1 MATVTLGSFHKTSHD
16 LLPLIEEALREN
28 NLTLTDISEISV
40 HTGPGSFTG
49 LRVGIAVANTLGLL
63 LGVAVNGKK
72 VIATPS
78 YS

>member
-1 MATVTLGSFHKTSHD
+1 MATVTLGSFQKTSHD
-16 LLPLIEEALREN
+16 LVPLIEEALHEN
-28 NLTLTDISEISV
+28 KLTFTDISEISV

-63 LGVAVNGKK
+63 LGVPVNGKK
-72 VIATPS
+72 AIATPK